1 MQMQTESPFYSNQIE
16 NIKWDITPSFE
27 TVLPIQSNTPSS
39 SDQAIIIDNG
49 SYECRAGFSSFDS
62 PSISFR
68 SLVAKPK
75 LQTQSLFVVGNRI
88 FDYEQGKIHKK
99 SPFEKNIIAH
109 FGTQEHIFD
118 HIFTHLNIQS
128 ETVNHPVVFTEP
140 FCNLTYS
147 RKNISEML
155 FELYGI
161 PSLSFGVDFLYA
173 LYHNDIKYRET
184 EPYNAMIIS
193 SSYQSTHVVPI
204 IEGKIEVEKSRRISI
219 GSDHC
224 RDLLMKSLH
233 LKYPELKLKLTNEL
247 VQYIQENYT
256 MTAINY
262 EEQLKVL
269 EMQFNEEQRKANELE
284 MVAIFGSLEMFNKV
298 YKDENEYKQRMNHKF
313 SYLKSYTN
321 FVDYVNDKVNEKKGI
336 DNNLIIRNLI
346 SFQRPSF
353 LNIVIPSEEEIRA
366 KQEQKKEQSKR
377 LKELM
382 LKKREEN
389 LKLLQNELENLER
402 IAQLKDIDKF
412 QFEESLTNSGYVSF
426 EDLQKRINK
435 IMSKLNANMSNKEKD
450 IDIEKRWPLLSMPD
464 EDLNAEQLKMKRIQK
479 MQKNAYLS
487 RLEKREQ
494 VQKEKEKIELLKQ
507 KSPEKYLISLY
518 RTKKEI
524 IDRLEKYKQIHK
536 DMANRHSKSN
546 MKRMQTLAELGND
559 SNENATSSSNE
570 DEFGKKDE
578 DWDIYREVS
587 RHNLSDEEDEDQQR
601 LHEIEV
607 QIGEMDPDYYRNYQ
621 KFQYEYY
628 KTNNYFPLGV
638 DQFRGPELIFKPYII
653 GVEQAGIIELIS
665 QLLRQLPTEQ
675 QKKLCKNVFVTGGNT
690 KSRNIKERIEHE
702 LQSVMPVDTEIN
714 VTIANDPVVD
724 AWRGGRD
731 FYNEKGNMK
740 FFVTRSE
747 YNECGND
754 YFKEHCCSNVKV
766 NKVGHS
772 QSELLPLHNP
782 ISKKY
787 KL

>member
-1 MQMQTESPFYSNQIE
+1 
-16 NIKWDITPSFE
+16 
-27 TVLPIQSNTPSS
+27 
-39 SDQAIIIDNG
+39 
-49 SYECRAGFSSFDS
+49 
-62 PSISFR
+62 
-68 SLVAKPK
+68 
-75 LQTQSLFVVGNRI
+75 
-88 FDYEQGKIHKK
+88 
-99 SPFEKNIIAH
+99 
-109 FGTQEHIFD
+109 
-118 HIFTHLNIQS
+118 
-128 ETVNHPVVFTEP
+128 
-140 FCNLTYS
+140 
-147 RKNISEML
+147 
-155 FELYGI
+155 
-161 PSLSFGVDFLYA
+161 
-173 LYHNDIKYRET
+173 
-184 EPYNAMIIS
+184 
-193 SSYQSTHVVPI
+193 
-204 IEGKIEVEKSRRISI
+204 
-219 GSDHC
+219 
-224 RDLLMKSLH
+224 
-233 LKYPELKLKLTNEL
+233 
-247 VQYIQENYT
+247 
-256 MTAINY
+256 
-262 EEQLKVL
+262 
-269 EMQFNEEQRKANELE
+269 
-284 MVAIFGSLEMFNKV
+284 
-298 YKDENEYKQRMNHKF
+298 
-313 SYLKSYTN
+313 
-321 FVDYVNDKVNEKKGI
+321 
-336 DNNLIIRNLI
+336 
-346 SFQRPSF
+346 
-353 LNIVIPSEEEIRA
+353 
-366 KQEQKKEQSKR
+366 
-377 LKELM
+377 M